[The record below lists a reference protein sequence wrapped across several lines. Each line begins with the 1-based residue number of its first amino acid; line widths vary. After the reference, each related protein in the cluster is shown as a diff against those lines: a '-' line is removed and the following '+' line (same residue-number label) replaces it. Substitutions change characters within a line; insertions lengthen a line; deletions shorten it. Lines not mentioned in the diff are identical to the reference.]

1 MASRFFT
8 KTIIFLTS
16 LVLMFTVVF
25 APTSTSALGNAEA
38 RAAIPDLT
46 AFTNSLENGQAD
58 VLRGL
63 YVKNLMALQIVQQPA
78 NNDGFV
84 TSAHG
89 YATEFRMAA
98 KYGNIGMLA
107 HNYLAGQSFFQ
118 LSPGQE
124 IHLIYGD
131 KKTEAFVVTYIQQYQ
146 ALSPDSP
153 TSDFIDL
160 SSGERL
166 TASSLFSKIYA
177 NGSGNLVLQTCI
189 HANQNP
195 TWGRLFVIARPVNQ
209 VYAYSN

>member
-1 MASRFFT
+1 MANRFFT

-16 LVLMFTVVF
+16 LILIFTVGF
-25 APTSTSALGNAEA
+25 TPTSASALGNEEA

-46 AFTNSLENGQAD
+46 AFSNSLENGQAD
-58 VLRGL
+58 ALRGL

-78 NNDGFV
+78 NNDAFV

-98 KYGNIGMLA
+98 KYGNVGMLA

-124 IHLIYGD
+124 IQLVYGD
-131 KKTEAFVVTYIQQYQ
+131 KKTETFVVTNILQYQ

-160 SSGERL
+160 SSGEHL
-166 TASSLFSKIYA
+166 TASSLFSKVYA